1 MEEVG
6 PIEGERGKRGESI
19 KGEMGGCSEGL
30 GDKVKLLRLLPVP
43 PDRAPLLEL
52 VAEPCW

>member
-30 GDKVKLLRLLPVP
+30 GDNVKLLRLLPVP
-43 PDRAPLLEL
+43 PVRAPLLEL